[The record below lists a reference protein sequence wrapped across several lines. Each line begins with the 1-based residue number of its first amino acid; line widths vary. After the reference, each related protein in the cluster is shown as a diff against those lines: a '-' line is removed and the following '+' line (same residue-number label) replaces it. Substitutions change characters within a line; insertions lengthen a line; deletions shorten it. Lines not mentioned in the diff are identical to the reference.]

1 MGMVESVPFVQ
12 VGHSTFVMFLKLRSR
27 VHEEARYGSF
37 FVLFGGKVG
46 LSGVVSTEE
55 ELHSVLFLGLQFI
68 SRSTYSTRTAMA
80 DCQTLLEISTD
91 LGRES
96 IDSPGLARSG

>member
-1 MGMVESVPFVQ
+1 MVESVPFVQ

-55 ELHSVLFLGLQFI
+55 ELHSILFLGLQFI

-80 DCQTLLEISTD
+80 DCQTLFEISTD
-91 LGRES
+91 LGSEITVS
-96 IDSPGLARSG
+96 SGRSGNG